1 MPWKTGSIWA
11 QNSFFRKNFGGV
23 DTIKLNLANLDITVD
38 AAIGLITHG
47 KKNIWAEAGV
57 SRIVSNG
64 KVETFDPPITRIV
77 RDNVTSIT
85 YRSAASNCDIWIRWS
100 MMVWT

>member
-11 QNSFFRKNFGGV
+11 QNLWLRKNSNGII
-23 DTIKLNLANLDITVD
+23 TQTLSLANLDITVD
-38 AAIGLITHG
+38 ASISLITHG
-47 KKNIWAEAGV
+47 KKNIWAEAGI

-64 KVETFDPPITRIV
+64 NVETFDPPLPRIV

-85 YRSAASNCDIWIRWS
+85 YRSATYDCVIWARFS

>member
-11 QNSFFRKNFGGV
+11 QNVFFRKNFGGI
-23 DTIKLNLANLDITVD
+23 DTVTLNLANLDITVD
-38 AAIGLITHG
+38 AAIALITHG
-47 KKNIWAEAGV
+47 KNSIWAECGV

-64 KVETFDPPITRIV
+64 NVETFDPPLPRIE
-77 RDNVTSIT
+77 RPNVTSIT
-85 YRSAASNCDIWIRWS
+85 YRSAASGCDIWVRWS